1 MQCAEMMMVATPS
14 NMQDKLCLQ
23 HTEDDDDDD
32 VQTEQR

>member
-1 MQCAEMMMVATPS
+1 MVATSS

-23 HTEDDDDDD
+23 DAEDDDDDD